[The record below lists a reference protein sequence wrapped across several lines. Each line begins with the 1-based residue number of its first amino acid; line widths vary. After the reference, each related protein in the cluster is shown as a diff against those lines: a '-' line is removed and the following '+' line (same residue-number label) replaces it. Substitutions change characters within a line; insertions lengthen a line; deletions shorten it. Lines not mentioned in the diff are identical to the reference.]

1 MGLLLIGMIAGSLLL
16 GFHRYSSR
24 VQRLPDGSLL
34 KLVSVDYGH
43 SHFYSV
49 PAPNR
54 WQSFLLKHLP
64 PKLAARVGLW
74 NVSGSVGSS
83 ARPGESNLG
92 IITICQQ
99 ATSASPVRW
108 VQMEVL
114 DEQGRDYGAAHMG
127 ASSGSIDAKHN
138 IYWQLACWTLN
149 SDIPADAKRLV
160 LRISAMS
167 ADGTLRPVAEFV
179 VPNPVLNGTNQ
190 AGAGTGATNTGK

>member
-1 MGLLLIGMIAGSLLL
+1 MAGAVLGLLLIGMITGALLL

-24 VQRLPDGSLL
+24 TQRLPDGSLL
-34 KLVSVDYGH
+34 KLVSIDYGH

-64 PKLAARVGLW
+64 PKWAARLGLW
-74 NVSGSVGSS
+74 DANGSVGSS

-99 ATSASPVRW
+99 AISTSPVRW
-108 VQMEVL
+108 AEMEVF
-114 DEQGRDYGAAHMG
+114 DEQGRDYGAAHTG
-127 ASSGSIDAKHN
+127 ASSGSIDARHN

-149 SDIPADAKRLV
+149 SDIPTDAKRLV
-160 LRISAMS
+160 LKISAMS
-167 ADGTLRPVAEFV
+167 ADGTRCPVAEFV
-179 VPNPVLNGTNQ
+179 VPNPVQKGTNQ
-190 AGAGTGATNTGK
+190 AATGKK